1 MLVPEVKDTH
11 LSVYLRKGCS
21 DDSVL
26 EREVFWLWHIL
37 WDYLDDKERV
47 EYININPTYSSKLN
61 DIDPLLKFCSDKYK
75 NLHVS
80 N

>member
-26 EREVFWLWHIL
+26 ERGFLVVA
-37 WDYLDDKERV
+37 YLVGLFR
-47 EYININPTYSSKLN
+47 
-61 DIDPLLKFCSDKYK
+61 
-75 NLHVS
+75 
-80 N
+80 